1 MTAVITLLEQIRRQP
16 IPKHDR
22 LENLI
27 DFSLSVEEICATVR
41 TSGVKTSYD
50 GPILQE
56 LVDCLPPIVMLLW
69 GMHCRTLPDVT
80 LQEFEKW
87 IVGIKESVL
96 YVKPLEYEPQM

>member
-1 MTAVITLLEQIRRQP
+1 MTVVTTLLEQIRRQP
-16 IPKHDR
+16 VPKHDR

-56 LVDCLPPIVMLLW
+56 LVI
-69 GMHCRTLPDVT
+69 CRKDHYLN
-80 LQEFEKW
+80 FCGFFK
-87 IVGIKESVL
+87 IKSQNLGV
-96 YVKPLEYEPQM
+96 